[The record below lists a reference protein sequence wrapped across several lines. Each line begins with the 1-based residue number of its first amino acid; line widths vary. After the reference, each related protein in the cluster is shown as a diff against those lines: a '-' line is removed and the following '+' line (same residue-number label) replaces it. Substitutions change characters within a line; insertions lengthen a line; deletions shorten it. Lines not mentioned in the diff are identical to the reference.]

1 MQLHALISPRLARGA
16 ALPGSSLLTKFT
28 EEKCRFRMTD
38 SQSVCYL
45 SNMKSA
51 ARTMMGRAL
60 RSGAEFKRIL
70 LVEDDAELAAMLKE
84 FLEDHCYRVSTV
96 ANGVDA
102 LKTVMERVY
111 DLILCDVM
119 MPKMAG
125 DAFYYAVQ
133 RVKPDLCERF
143 IFITAHGDT
152 QRMQEF
158 LNHVS
163 GMVLM
168 KPFHLEDLLQ
178 TILLLLGELEDTTRR
193 LTRPDGARA
202 VLPFPTVTS
211 IPPGLQA

>member
-1 MQLHALISPRLARGA
+1 MGR
-16 ALPGSSLLTKFT
+16 SLL
-28 EEKCRFRMTD
+28 
-38 SQSVCYL
+38 
-45 SNMKSA
+45 
-51 ARTMMGRAL
+51 
-60 RSGAEFKRIL
+60 SGGELKRIL
-70 LVEDDAELAAMLKE
+70 LVEDDPELTAMLKE
-84 FLEDHCYRVSTV
+84 FLEAYCYLVSTV

-102 LKTVMERVY
+102 LKAVMERAYEV
-111 DLILCDVM
+111 IICDVV

-133 RVKPDLCERF
+133 RIKPALCERF
-143 IFITAHGDT
+143 IFITAHGET

-178 TILLLLGELEDTTRR
+178 TILLLFRDLEDTPRR
-193 LTRPDGARA
+193 LTLPDEASA
-202 VLPFPTVTS
+202 VPPFPTVTR

>member
-1 MQLHALISPRLARGA
+1 MQ
-16 ALPGSSLLTKFT
+16 
-28 EEKCRFRMTD
+28 
-38 SQSVCYL
+38 
-45 SNMKSA
+45 SA
-51 ARTMMGRAL
+51 ARTIMGQAL
-60 RSGAEFKRIL
+60 FSGAGFKRIL
-70 LVEDDAELAAMLKE
+70 LVEDDAELASMLKE
-84 FLEDHCYRVSTV
+84 FLEAYCYRVTTA

-102 LKTVMERVY
+102 LKAVVERVY
-111 DLILCDVM
+111 ELVICDVM

-133 RVKPDLCERF
+133 RVNPALCERF

-158 LNHVS
+158 FNHVS

-178 TILLLLGELEDTTRR
+178 TILLLFRDLEDTTRR
-193 LTRPDGARA
+193 LTRTDETRD
-202 VLPFPTVTS
+202 VLSFPTAAG

>member
-1 MQLHALISPRLARGA
+1 
-16 ALPGSSLLTKFT
+16 
-28 EEKCRFRMTD
+28 MTNRWA
-38 SQSVCYL
+38 VCYL
-45 SNMKSA
+45 SHMQSV
-51 ARTMMGRAL
+51 ARTIMGRAL
-60 RSGAEFKRIL
+60 LSRAEFKRIL

-84 FLEDHCYRVSTV
+84 FLEDHSYRVNTV

-102 LKTVMERVY
+102 LKSVMERVY

-133 RVKPDLCERF
+133 RVKPALCERF

-158 LNHVS
+158 FNRVS

-178 TILLLLGELEDTTRR
+178 TILLLLRDLEDASRR
-193 LTRPDGARA
+193 LTVPDGARA
-202 VLPFPTVTS
+202 VLPFPTVNS

>member
-1 MQLHALISPRLARGA
+1 
-16 ALPGSSLLTKFT
+16 
-28 EEKCRFRMTD
+28 MTTRRP
-38 SQSVCYL
+38 VCYL
-45 SNMKSA
+45 SDMQSV
-51 ARTMMGRAL
+51 ARTIMGRAL
-60 RSGAEFKRIL
+60 LSGAEFKRIL

-84 FLEDHCYRVSTV
+84 FLEAYCYRVSTV

-102 LKTVMERVY
+102 LNAVMERAY
-111 DLILCDVM
+111 ELIICDVM

-133 RVKPDLCERF
+133 RVKPALCERF

-152 QRMQEF
+152 QRAQEF

-178 TILLLLGELEDTTRR
+178 TILLLFRHLEDATRR
-193 LTRPDGARA
+193 LTLPEGAR
-202 VLPFPTVTS
+202 VTLPFPTVTGL
-211 IPPGLQA
+211 PPGLPA

>member
-1 MQLHALISPRLARGA
+1 M
-16 ALPGSSLLTKFT
+16 
-28 EEKCRFRMTD
+28 
-38 SQSVCYL
+38 QSV
-45 SNMKSA
+45 
-51 ARTMMGRAL
+51 ARTIMGRAL
-60 RSGAEFKRIL
+60 LSGGEFKRIL

-84 FLEDHCYRVSTV
+84 FLEAYCYRVSAV

-102 LKTVMERVY
+102 LTAVMEEVY
-111 DLILCDVM
+111 DLIICDVM

-125 DAFYYAVQ
+125 DTFYYAVQ
-133 RVKPDLCERF
+133 RVKPALCERF

-178 TILLLLGELEDTTRR
+178 TILLLFRDLEDTTRR
-193 LTRPDGARA
+193 LTLSEGARTK
-202 VLPFPTVTS
+202 LPFPTVTG
-211 IPPGLQA
+211 IPPGLPA

>member
-1 MQLHALISPRLARGA
+1 M
-16 ALPGSSLLTKFT
+16 
-28 EEKCRFRMTD
+28 
-38 SQSVCYL
+38 
-45 SNMKSA
+45 
-51 ARTMMGRAL
+51 
-60 RSGAEFKRIL
+60 SGALLSGGELKRIL
-70 LVEDDAELAAMLKE
+70 LVEDDPELAAMLKE
-84 FLEDHCYRVSTV
+84 FLEAYCYLVSAV

-102 LKTVMERVY
+102 LKAVMERAYEV
-111 DLILCDVM
+111 IICDVV

-133 RVKPDLCERF
+133 RIKPALCERF
-143 IFITAHGDT
+143 IFITAHGET

-178 TILLLLGELEDTTRR
+178 TILLLFRDLEDTTRR
-193 LTRPDGARA
+193 LTLPDEAGA
-202 VLPFPTVTS
+202 VLRAFPTVTR

>member
-1 MQLHALISPRLARGA
+1 
-16 ALPGSSLLTKFT
+16 
-28 EEKCRFRMTD
+28 
-38 SQSVCYL
+38 L
-45 SNMKSA
+45 SNVQSA
-51 ARTMMGRAL
+51 ARTIVRRAL
-60 RSGAEFKRIL
+60 PAGGEFKRIL

-84 FLEDHCYRVSTV
+84 FLEAHCFRVSTV

-102 LKTVMERVY
+102 LKAVMERVY

-133 RVKPDLCERF
+133 RVKPALCERF

-178 TILLLLGELEDTTRR
+178 IILLLLRDLEDTSRR
-193 LTRPDGARA
+193 LTLLDGTRT
-202 VLPFPTVTS
+202 VLPFPTLTS
-211 IPPGLQA
+211 TPPGLQM

>member
-1 MQLHALISPRLARGA
+1 
-16 ALPGSSLLTKFT
+16 
-28 EEKCRFRMTD
+28 
-38 SQSVCYL
+38 
-45 SNMKSA
+45 
-51 ARTMMGRAL
+51 MGRAL
-60 RSGAEFKRIL
+60 FSSGEFKRIL
-70 LVEDDAELAAMLKE
+70 LVEDDAELSAMLKE
-84 FLEDHCYRVSTV
+84 FLEAHCYRVSAV

-102 LKTVMERVY
+102 LKAVMKRAY
-111 DLILCDVM
+111 DLIICDVM

-133 RVKPDLCERF
+133 RLKPVLCERF

-178 TILLLLGELEDTTRR
+178 TILLLLRDVEDTTRG
-193 LTRPDGARA
+193 LTLPDGARA
-202 VLPFPTVTS
+202 QRPFPTV
-211 IPPGLQA
+211 PGISSSLPA

>member
-1 MQLHALISPRLARGA
+1 MQ
-16 ALPGSSLLTKFT
+16 
-28 EEKCRFRMTD
+28 
-38 SQSVCYL
+38 
-45 SNMKSA
+45 SA
-51 ARTMMGRAL
+51 ARTIMGRTL
-60 RSGAEFKRIL
+60 LSGGEIKRIL

-84 FLEDHCYRVSTV
+84 FLEAHCYRVSAV
-96 ANGVDA
+96 ANGADA
-102 LKTVMERVY
+102 LKAVMERAY
-111 DLILCDVM
+111 DVIICDVM

-133 RVKPDLCERF
+133 RIKPALCERF

-178 TILLLLGELEDTTRR
+178 TILLLFRDVEDATRR
-193 LTRPDGARA
+193 LTLPDGAR
-202 VLPFPTVTS
+202 VTLPFPTIS
-211 IPPGLQA
+211 GISPGLTA

>member
-1 MQLHALISPRLARGA
+1 
-16 ALPGSSLLTKFT
+16 
-28 EEKCRFRMTD
+28 
-38 SQSVCYL
+38 
-45 SNMKSA
+45 
-51 ARTMMGRAL
+51 MGRAL
-60 RSGAEFKRIL
+60 FSGSEFKRIL

-84 FLEDHCYRVSTV
+84 FLEAYCYRVSAV

-102 LKTVMERVY
+102 LKAVMERSY
-111 DLILCDVM
+111 DLIICDVM

-133 RVKPDLCERF
+133 RVKPALCERF

-158 LNHVS
+158 LNHVN

-178 TILLLLGELEDTTRR
+178 TILLLFRDVEDTTRR
-193 LTRPDGARA
+193 LTLPDGARA
-202 VLPFPTVTS
+202 LPFPTAAS
-211 IPPGLQA
+211 ISPGLPA

>member
-1 MQLHALISPRLARGA
+1 MQ
-16 ALPGSSLLTKFT
+16 
-28 EEKCRFRMTD
+28 
-38 SQSVCYL
+38 
-45 SNMKSA
+45 SA
-51 ARTMMGRAL
+51 ARTMTGRAL
-60 RSGAEFKRIL
+60 PSGGDLKRIL

-84 FLEDHCYRVSTV
+84 FLESYCYRVNSV

-102 LKTVMERVY
+102 LKAVMERPY
-111 DLILCDVM
+111 DAIICDVM

-133 RVKPDLCERF
+133 RVKPAMCERF

-163 GMVLM
+163 GLVLM

-178 TILLLLGELEDTTRR
+178 TILLLFRHVEDTTRR
-193 LTRPDGARA
+193 MTLPDGARVA
-202 VLPFPTVTS
+202 LPFPAVTGV
-211 IPPGLQA
+211 PPGLPA

>member
-1 MQLHALISPRLARGA
+1 M
-16 ALPGSSLLTKFT
+16 
-28 EEKCRFRMTD
+28 
-38 SQSVCYL
+38 
-45 SNMKSA
+45 
-51 ARTMMGRAL
+51 
-60 RSGAEFKRIL
+60 SGALLSGGELKRIL
-70 LVEDDAELAAMLKE
+70 LVEDDPELTAMLKE
-84 FLEDHCYRVSTV
+84 FLEAYCYLVSTV

-102 LKTVMERVY
+102 LKAVMERAYEV
-111 DLILCDVM
+111 IICDVV

-133 RVKPDLCERF
+133 RIKPALCERF

-178 TILLLLGELEDTTRR
+178 TILLLFRDLEDTTRR
-193 LTRPDGARA
+193 LTLPDEASA
-202 VLPFPTVTS
+202 VSPFPTVTR

>member
-1 MQLHALISPRLARGA
+1 
-16 ALPGSSLLTKFT
+16 
-28 EEKCRFRMTD
+28 
-38 SQSVCYL
+38 
-45 SNMKSA
+45 
-51 ARTMMGRAL
+51 MGRAL
-60 RSGAEFKRIL
+60 LSGGEFKRIL

-84 FLEDHCYRVSTV
+84 FLEAYCYRVSTV

-102 LKTVMERVY
+102 LNAVMERAY
-111 DLILCDVM
+111 ELIICDVM

-133 RVKPDLCERF
+133 RVKPALCERF

-152 QRMQEF
+152 QRAQEF

-178 TILLLLGELEDTTRR
+178 TILLLFRALEDTTRR
-193 LTRPDGARA
+193 LKLPEAAGAALPLPA
-202 VLPFPTVTS
+202 VTG
-211 IPPGLQA
+211 IPPGLPA